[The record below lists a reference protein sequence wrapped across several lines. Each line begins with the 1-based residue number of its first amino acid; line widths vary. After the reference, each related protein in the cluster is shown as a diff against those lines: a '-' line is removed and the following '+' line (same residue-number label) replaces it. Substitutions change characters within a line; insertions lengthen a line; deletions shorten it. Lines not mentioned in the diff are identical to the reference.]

1 MHNLVKNPITRPA
14 KCRQSNSR
22 EASLELRD
30 NLTVL
35 HDGTCKLSQIEQSNR
50 GFTLVE
56 LLIVLG
62 IIMLIAALAT
72 PNLLAAIQQ
81 ARVGRAV
88 GDINAIEI
96 DITEYQITNGS
107 WPNTLADV
115 GRGAMLDPWGNLYQ
129 YYNQTTHTGNG
140 ALRQDQFLVPVNTDY
155 DLYSMGPDGQ
165 TSAAIMSGTGRDD
178 VIRGANGSYVG
189 PASSY

>member
-1 MHNLVKNPITRPA
+1 MQNLVESPIGRPA
-14 KCRQSNSR
+14 KCAQSNSQ
-22 EASLELRD
+22 EANLGMRG
-30 NLTVL
+30 NLTDL
-35 HDGTCKLSQIEQSNR
+35 HHGTGKLSQIEKGNR

-62 IIMLIAALAT
+62 IIMLVAALAT

-96 DITEYQITNGS
+96 DVTEYQITNGS

-115 GRGAMLDPWGNLYQ
+115 GRGAMLDPWGNPYQ
-129 YYNQTTHTGNG
+129 YYNQSTHTGNG

-178 VIRGANGSYVG
+178 ILRGANGSYVG

>member
-1 MHNLVKNPITRPA
+1 MRNLVKNPITRRA
-14 KCRQSNSR
+14 KCRRSNSQ
-22 EASLELRD
+22 EASLEMRD
-30 NLTVL
+30 NLTVV
-35 HDGTCKLSQIEQSNR
+35 HHGTCKLFQLEKGNR

-115 GRGAMLDPWGNLYQ
+115 GRGAMLDPWGNPYQ

-140 ALRQDQFLVPVNTDY
+140 AIRQDQFLVPVNTDY

-165 TSAAIMSGTGRDD
+165 TAAPIMSGTGRDD

-189 PASSY
+189 PASLF